1 MQIRTLQDAERYLD
15 GFINRERVE
24 SFDYEKLGL
33 ARIRGLLQAI
43 GRPQAGLPCIHVTG
57 SKGKGSVSLAAE
69 ALLRAAGRRVG
80 TYTSPHLE
88 SWRERFRIDGR
99 VVAVEDMLRALRRI
113 QPEVDR
119 VSADPETR
127 PSFFDV
133 TTALAFEI
141 FRDASVDAG
150 VIEVGLGGRLDST
163 NVVDSS
169 VCVLTAVQLEHT
181 DKLGE
186 TLEEIALEKAGIF
199 RKEVPVVHGP
209 LPPEAY
215 GALFA
220 RSVAEDAPLEEVEAR
235 DVRPTPE
242 GQRFG
247 LPDGRVVE
255 TCVIGTHQA
264 TNLAIAVRS
273 CEHFLGRA
281 LSPAEIGALR
291 SLALPARLERI
302 GPLVLDSAHTPDS
315 ARALRET
322 VCARWPG
329 RRWVLGLSISRDKD
343 ARGIL
348 RELAGEARLCIL
360 TRAEPTRSIDTG
372 ELEALARAC
381 GVARVEVCEDP
392 LEAAERVRSEC
403 APDEIGVLT
412 GSIYFAGAVRGRLLE
427 PARSR

>member
-1 MQIRTLQDAERYLD
+1 MQPRTLQDAERYLD

-43 GRPQAGLPCIHVTG
+43 GRPQAGLPRIHITG
-57 SKGKGSVSLAAE
+57 SKGKGSVALAAE

-88 SWRERFRIDGR
+88 SWRERFRIDGQ
-99 VVAVEDMLRALRRI
+99 VVPVEALLCALRRI
-113 QPEVDR
+113 QPEADR
-119 VSADPETR
+119 MSADVETR

-141 FRDASVDAG
+141 FRDAGIDAG

-169 VCVLTAVQLEHT
+169 VCVLTTVQLEHT

-186 TLEEIALEKAGIF
+186 TVEEIALEKAGIF

-209 LPPEAY
+209 LHPEAY

-235 DVRPTPE
+235 DVTPTPE
-242 GQRFG
+242 GQRF
-247 LPDGRVVE
+247 LLADGRAVE
-255 TCVIGTHQA
+255 VSALGTHQA
-264 TNLAIAVRS
+264 TNLAIAVRA
-273 CEHFLGRA
+273 CERFLDRE
-281 LSPAEIGALR
+281 LSAPELGALR
-291 SLALPARLERI
+291 SLELPARLERI
-302 GPLVLDSAHTPDS
+302 GELVLDSAHTPDS

-322 VCARWPG
+322 LDARWPG
-329 RRWVLGLSISRDKD
+329 RPWVLGLSISRDKD
-343 ARGIL
+343 ALGIL
-348 RELAGEARLCIL
+348 RELAGAARLCIL
-360 TRAEPTRSIDTG
+360 TRAEPTRSRGTD
-372 ELEALARAC
+372 ELRALARSC
-381 GVARVEVCEDP
+381 GVARVEVCDDP
-392 LEAAERVRSEC
+392 FDAAERVQAEC
-403 APDEIGVLT
+403 APGEIGVLT
-412 GSIYFAGAVRGRLLE
+412 GSIYFAGAVRGRLLDR
-427 PARSR
+427 ARSR